1 MRAAAPAVPPYLAS
15 HARGGPGGVA
25 LPTIKPVRKHLPHD
39 VPHWIDPTLEAFF
52 ITINCQP
59 RRQNHLAHPEI
70 WSSLIQS
77 IEFREQRGDWVW
89 KIALAMPDHLH
100 GIVVF
105 PEHFHMRKQIS
116 DWKRWM
122 ATQHGIPWQDG
133 FFDHRLR
140 TIESATE
147 KGDYIRMNPV
157 RAELV
162 GAAEAWPYCRDW
174 KTG

>member
-1 MRAAAPAVPPYLAS
+1 MAAPAVPPYLAS
-15 HARGGPGGVA
+15 HARGGPGGAA
-25 LPTIKPVRKHLPHD
+25 LPTMKPVRKHLPHD
-39 VPHWIDPTLEAFF
+39 VPHWIDPTQEAFF

-59 RRQNHLAHPEI
+59 RHLNHLAHPEI